1 MVQWL
6 KLHPSTGG
14 TGLIP
19 GQGPKIP
26 HIPWVLT
33 KGKNNGD
40 EAEERQREKTEDKAL
55 AWVPS
60 SSYYRNNPE
69 LFALLSLLNITWA
82 LQGKNGWINEGHCSW
97 KTRHAQDHT
106 AGKVAK

>member
-1 MVQWL
+1 MI
-6 KLHPSTGG
+6 PSQG
-14 TGLIP
+14 T
-19 GQGPKIP
+19 KIP

-33 KGKNNGD
+33 KVKKNGD

-60 SSYYRNNPE
+60 GSYYRNKPQ
-69 LFALLSLLNITWA
+69 LFALLSLLTITWA
-82 LQGKNGWINEGHCSW
+82 RQGKNSWIDEGHCSW
-97 KTRHAQDHT
+97 KIQQAQDHT